1 VDLSKKMPRAQLQW
15 LRNVL
20 SYEVA
25 MNHVIVEDEKNCLHV
40 MVLGGTE

>member
-1 VDLSKKMPRAQLQW
+1 
-15 LRNVL
+15 L

-25 MNHVIVEDEKNCLHV
+25 MNHVIVEDERNCLHV